1 MHQMNMTNSIK
12 LGIVLL
18 GSIALASCGGGDKAG
33 QQQGPPPPTPV
44 TTATVND
51 QEVVTTD
58 TYPGVV
64 VALNEVELRPQVG
77 GYITAIFVADGQK
90 VVKGQRLYEID
101 RTKYV
106 AAYNAAKADVA
117 VAKANRDKA
126 KKDSDRYTRLAEQD
140 AVAKQRVDYA
150 LTDLANADS
159 QVAAAQAQLSSA
171 ANDLQRATIV
181 SPLTGTIGIS
191 QVKLGALASPGTTLL
206 NTVSTN
212 NPIAVDISVNQA
224 EIPRFT
230 KLQNTNSAVKDS
242 LFSVQL
248 QDGSIFKGL
257 GRIVAID
264 RAVDPQTGTIKV
276 RVSYPNS
283 QGRLIA
289 GMTVNLQALN
299 KASEHQLVIPYKAVQ
314 EQLGVFNVFVVG
326 DSSKAEPRNV
336 KLGKQ
341 FGQSVVISDGLK
353 QGEVIVVEGVQNVRP
368 GAKVQTGGAEQAS
381 AQQPAAAAAPV
392 KK

>member
-1 MHQMNMTNSIK
+1 MNTINNIK
-12 LGIVLL
+12 LGIIVLS
-18 GSIALASCGGGDKAG
+18 SIVLASCGGGDKSA
-33 QQQGPPPPTPV
+33 QPQGPPPATPV
-44 TTATVND
+44 TTVTVTEE
-51 QEVVTTD
+51 EVVTTD

-64 VALNEVELRPQVG
+64 IALNEVELRPQVG
-77 GYITAIFVADGQK
+77 GYVTAIFVKDGQK
-90 VVKGQRLYEID
+90 VVKGQKLYEID
-101 RTKYV
+101 RTKYI

-117 VAKANRDKA
+117 VSKSNRDKA
-126 KKDSDRYTRLAEQD
+126 QKDADRYTRLAEQD

-150 LTDLANADS
+150 LTDLANAES
-159 QVAAAQAQLSSA
+159 QVAAAQAQLSSI
-171 ANDLQRATIV
+171 ANDLERATIV

-206 NTVSTN
+206 NTVSTF

-230 KLQNTNSAVKDS
+230 QLQRIPSAVKDS
-242 LFSVQL
+242 LFSIQL
-248 QDGSIFKGL
+248 QDGSIFKGQ

-276 RVSYPNS
+276 RISYPNA
-283 QGRLIA
+283 QGRLIS
-289 GMTVNLQALN
+289 GMTVNLKALN
-299 KASEHQLVIPYKAVQ
+299 VASERQLVIPYKALQ
-314 EQLGVFNVFVVG
+314 EQLGIFNVYVVG

-341 FGQSVVISDGLK
+341 FGQSVVISSGLK
-353 QGEVIVVEGVQNVRP
+353 QGEVIVVEGVQNVKP
-368 GAKVQTGGAEQAS
+368 GAKVQAGTIGQANG
-381 AQQPAAAAAPV
+381 QQAAASV

>member
-1 MHQMNMTNSIK
+1 MHQMNTITHIK
-12 LGIVLL
+12 LGFIIL
-18 GSIALASCGGGDKAG
+18 GSITLASCGGGDKAA
-33 QQQGPPPPTPV
+33 QQQGPPPATPV
-44 TTATVND
+44 TTTTVNE

-77 GYITAIFVADGQK
+77 GYITAIYVADGQK
-90 VVKGQRLYEID
+90 VSKGQKLYEID
-101 RTKYV
+101 RTKYI

-126 KKDSDRYTRLAEQD
+126 KKDADRYTRLAEQD

-150 LTDLANADS
+150 MTDLANASS
-159 QVAAAQAQLSSA
+159 QVAAAEAQLSSA
-171 ANDLQRATIV
+171 ANDLQRSIIV

-206 NTVSTN
+206 NTVSTD

-224 EIPRFT
+224 EIPRFA
-230 KLQNTNSAVKDS
+230 KLKSNTAAVKDS

-248 QDGSIFKGL
+248 QDGSIFKGQ

-276 RVSYPNS
+276 RISYPNPS
-283 QGRLIA
+283 GKLVS
-289 GMTVNLQALN
+289 GMTVNLKALN
-299 KASEHQLVIPYKAVQ
+299 KAPEAQLVIPFKSVV
-314 EQLGVFNVFVVG
+314 EQLGEFNVYVVG
-326 DSSKAEPRNV
+326 DSSKAEPRII

-341 FGQSVVISDGLK
+341 FDQSVVVASGLK
-353 QGEVIVVEGVQNVRP
+353 SGETIVVEGVQNVKP
-368 GAKVQTGGAEQAS
+368 GAVVQAGTPGQANG
-381 AQQPAAAAAPV
+381 QQPAAAAV

>member
-1 MHQMNMTNSIK
+1 MHHMNTINNIK
-12 LGIVLL
+12 LSLIAL
-18 GSIALASCGGGDKAG
+18 GSLTLAACGGGDKAA
-33 QQQGPPPPTPV
+33 QQQGPPPATPV
-44 TTATVND
+44 TTATVTD
-51 QEVVTTD
+51 QEVITTD

-101 RTKYV
+101 RTKYI

-126 KKDSDRYTRLAEQD
+126 KKDADRYTRLAEQD

-171 ANDLQRATIV
+171 SNDLQRATIV

-230 KLQNTNSAVKDS
+230 QLQRTSTAVKDS
-242 LFSVQL
+242 LFTVEL
-248 QDGSIFKGL
+248 QDGTIFKGQ

-264 RAVDPQTGTIKV
+264 RAIDPQTGTIKV
-276 RVSYPNS
+276 RISYPNT
-283 QGRLIA
+283 QGRLIS
-289 GMTVNLQALN
+289 GMTVNLKALN
-299 KASEHQLVIPYKAVQ
+299 KAAEHQLVIPYKAVQ
-314 EQLGVFNVFVVG
+314 EQLGEFNVYVVG

-341 FGQSVVISDGLK
+341 FDQSVVVSSGLK
-353 QGEVIVVEGVQNVRP
+353 QGEVIVVEGVQNVKP
-368 GAKVQTGGAEQAS
+368 GAKVQPGTAGQAS
-381 AQQPAAAAAPV
+381 GQQPAAAPV